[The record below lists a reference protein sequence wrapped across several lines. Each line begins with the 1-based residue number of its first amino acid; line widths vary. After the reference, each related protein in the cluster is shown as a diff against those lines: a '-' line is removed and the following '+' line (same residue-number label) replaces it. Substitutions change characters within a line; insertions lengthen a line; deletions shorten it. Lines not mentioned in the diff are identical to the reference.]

1 MATFVTSG
9 AVAGQVLKVLR
20 QPTHVR
26 RSFATSA
33 GRKSLLDAR
42 GRNPGRQR
50 RRRRRRRVAL
60 SAVFDANAA
69 VPGDAVRLDRGSVVA
84 AHYCAAV
91 CWRLARL

>member
-50 RRRRRRRVAL
+50 RRRRRVAL

-69 VPGDAVRLDRGSVVA
+69 VPGDAVRLDRGSAVA

-91 CWRLARL
+91 C